1 MNRAV
6 LSAAAILTLSATASA
21 DSVRASVTT
30 DPVVTGPRS
39 LLNPRSV
46 SVNFQNGVINTT
58 SGITAF
64 ATTGEQ
70 MAGMRVTAFFTGG
83 GSEVVTWGAT
93 GAGAGGAFGAG
104 WSLAQSGDSFSSAWT
119 LSSTAASIDRLL
131 IDAGPGDTVFDTS
144 YFGFFGTDGSAF
156 GRDFTVTGGTGEG
169 LDIIAT
175 YRNAV
180 ALTGDAPVGDLFRLL
195 DIDFFTSGVAF
206 GPDRTLTFLADTDNL
221 LFAGDIRPIPLP
233 TAAGLAAFGM
243 GAVSGASRRR
253 TR

>member
-1 MNRAV
+1 MNRASISSV
-6 LSAAAILTLSATASA
+6 ALLALCATASA
-21 DSVRASVTT
+21 DSVRASATT

-39 LLNPRSV
+39 ILNPRSV

-58 SGITAF
+58 SALTAF
-64 ATTGEQ
+64 TTTGQQ

-83 GSEVVTWGAT
+83 GSEIVTWGAT
-93 GAGAGGAFGAG
+93 GASAGAAIGSG
-104 WSLAQSGDSFSSAWT
+104 WSLAQSGDTFTSAWT
-119 LSSTAASIDRLL
+119 LSSSAASIDRLL

-144 YFGFFGTDGSAF
+144 FFGFFGTDGSGL
-156 GRDFTVTGGTGEG
+156 GRDFTVTGGTGDG
-169 LDIIAT
+169 LDIVAT

-195 DIDFFTSGVAF
+195 DLDFFTSGIAF

-233 TAAGLAAFGM
+233 TTVGL
-243 GAVSGASRRR
+243 GALGLCVVSGASRRR
-253 TR
+253 SR